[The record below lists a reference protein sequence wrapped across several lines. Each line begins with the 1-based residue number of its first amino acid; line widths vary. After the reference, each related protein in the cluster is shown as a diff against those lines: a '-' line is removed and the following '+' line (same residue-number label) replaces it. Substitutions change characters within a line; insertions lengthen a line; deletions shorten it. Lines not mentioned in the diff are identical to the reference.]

1 MDRAPAV
8 NGDWSVVSEL
18 VPGLVNL
25 TNQLHERL
33 AGARYSCTGRWSICP
48 VSELELTNGPPLAVL
63 HTMQQL

>member
-33 AGARYSCTGRWSICP
+33 AGARYSCTGRCP
-48 VSELELTNGPPLAVL
+48 VGDAPRWVS
-63 HTMQQL
+63 